1 MIELYW
7 VGFHG
12 TSRNRAWLKKQ
23 SYFVQIPLSNTT
35 SIPRQQNLWIF
46 LDWFNWFWGS
56 DAEFDPLG
64 FSDTFDIKWLREIL
78 GAESSIGQ
86 RDSENSERHFWASQS
101 AREKVQKNISNV
113 GFHLESEAWF
123 ELKILKNNGP
133 MYDNEII
140 KWYKLDEAEDLFKSH
155 SIQRCPMNPWVWDVY
170 LISATKRLLRMCM
183 HRNGAE
189 HAEPTHPRAELKH
202 GRVCMLETWLIKKPP
217 KGHSLGQGLIAV
229 PQQDLIFV
237 YYIII

>member
-1 MIELYW
+1 MAIRLSLVALQQWHVMPAAASPCLSCRSLPTSAVWWASWWQRWRLPVLKCLANLHMASTVEYNENNSPRWWMMIELYW

-78 GAESSIGQ
+78 GAESRECREAFLGIPECQRESPKKHKQCIAMWDSI
-86 RDSENSERHFWASQS
+86 SKA
-101 AREKVQKNISNV
+101 
-113 GFHLESEAWF
+113 
-123 ELKILKNNGP
+123 
-133 MYDNEII
+133 
-140 KWYKLDEAEDLFKSH
+140 KLDLNWKFWRIMVQYMIWNYKMIWTGRGRRF
-155 SIQRCPMNPWVWDVY
+155 IQIP
-170 LISATKRLLRMCM
+170 
-183 HRNGAE
+183 
-189 HAEPTHPRAELKH
+189 
-202 GRVCMLETWLIKKPP
+202 
-217 KGHSLGQGLIAV
+217 
-229 PQQDLIFV
+229 
-237 YYIII
+237 

>member
-1 MIELYW
+1 MCWSSPLWYSLAMFRFCLLPTHGDSCPMAIRLSLVALQQWHVMPAAASPCLSCRSLPTSAVWWASWWQRWHMITSTSVLKCLANLHMASTVEYNENNSPRWWMMIELYW

-46 LDWFNWFWGS
+46 LDWFWGS

-133 MYDNEII
+133 IYDM
-140 KWYKLDEAEDLFKSH
+140 KL
-155 SIQRCPMNPWVWDVY
+155 
-170 LISATKRLLRMCM
+170 
-183 HRNGAE
+183 
-189 HAEPTHPRAELKH
+189 
-202 GRVCMLETWLIKKPP
+202 
-217 KGHSLGQGLIAV
+217 
-229 PQQDLIFV
+229 
-237 YYIII
+237 